1 MVGEDRVRL
10 GLIGAREGRQKKCL
24 LGFHVAIELR
34 LELRP
39 QGRELFARP
48 VLEGIEQ
55 MLEQSLEPMMVREE
69 PVSNRERRRNRL
81 GVHDR
86 RLSNRYARERRGGC
100 EGDAEVLFC
109 DAMRSVGMDF
119 GTTNSAIGV
128 ADENGVR
135 LARFAHSGELI
146 STFRSILYFH
156 PDARDKAGRYEAV
169 AGPRAISSYLEGQ
182 GSGRLIQS
190 LKSYLADRG
199 FQATSIYGRTHTIVD
214 LVTLLL
220 ADLRARAE
228 EELGPL
234 GHRIVVGRPVH
245 FAHGDSPEDEALAI
259 DRLKQAFA
267 RVGFTEVTFEYEPV
281 AAAFYYEQSL
291 DHDERVL
298 VADFGGGT
306 SDFSVIEVGPSHRA
320 SATRKI
326 LGSDGVGIAG
336 DALDAKILH
345 HVVAPHLGLG
355 TTYSGAM
362 SDKKLEVPVWIYG
375 KLRRWH
381 HLSFLKTKKNTELLE
396 EIESQSD
403 QPEKIAALIHILDY
417 DLGYHLYRA
426 VERAKVALSASETTQ
441 FSFVDDPLKIEA
453 PLTRHELEA
462 LIREETTVMSEC
474 VDRLLAS
481 TGVVAKD
488 IDQVFMTGGTSFV
501 PAVRRIFDER
511 FGSEKIRA
519 GGEMVSV
526 ATGLA
531 LSAFAREK
539 AGSA

>member
-1 MVGEDRVRL
+1 
-10 GLIGAREGRQKKCL
+10 
-24 LGFHVAIELR
+24 
-34 LELRP
+34 
-39 QGRELFARP
+39 
-48 VLEGIEQ
+48 
-55 MLEQSLEPMMVREE
+55 
-69 PVSNRERRRNRL
+69 
-81 GVHDR
+81 
-86 RLSNRYARERRGGC
+86 
-100 EGDAEVLFC
+100 
-109 DAMRSVGMDF
+109 MRSVGMDF

-128 ADENGVR
+128 ADENSVR
-135 LARFAHSGELI
+135 LAKFAHGNDFV

-156 PDARDKAGRYEAV
+156 PEARDKNGRYLAV
-169 AGPRAISSYLEGQ
+169 AGPRAIANYLEGQ

-234 GHRIVVGRPVH
+234 GSKIVVGRPVH
-245 FAHGDSPEDEALAI
+245 FAHGDGAEDEELAI
-259 DRLKQAFA
+259 TRLKEAFA
-267 RVGFTEVTFEYEPV
+267 RVGFTDVRFEYEPV

-306 SDFSVIEVGPSHRA
+306 SDFSIIDVGPSQRARA
-320 SATRKI
+320 SRKI

-336 DALDAKILH
+336 DALDAKIMH

-355 TTYSGAM
+355 STYRAMFGA
-362 SDKKLEVPVWIYG
+362 SLEVPVWIYG

-381 HLSFLKTKKNTELLE
+381 HLSFLKTKKNTELLQ

-403 QPEKIAALIHILDY
+403 EPAKIDALIHILDY

-426 VERAKVALSASETTQ
+426 VERTKVALSTLDRTT

-453 PLTRHELEA
+453 DLTRQDFET
-462 LIREETTVMSEC
+462 LIRDETTSMSEC

-481 TGVVAKD
+481 SGVAAKD

-511 FGSEKIRA
+511 FGAEKIRA

-531 LSAFAREK
+531 LSAYSSRNQER
-539 AGSA
+539 STSS